1 MATLEELA
9 VISLF
14 TDTVL
19 LDGEYLKYLYSLAEK
34 LEGRPVYTHELP
46 KIADK
51 HRDELKTMVMDIYEK
66 AKDRHMESVLEYC
79 KNDVKVTEEAYEN
92 AIKSIKVVGDRNKE
106 SVNINE

>member
-9 VISLF
+9 AISLF

-51 HRDELKTMVMDIYEK
+51 HREELKSMVMDIYEK
-66 AKDRHMESVLEYC
+66 AKDRHMEPVLEAT
-79 KNDVKVTEEAYEN
+79 KAIEAEYEN
-92 AIKSIKVVGDRNKE
+92 AIRSIRVIGDDNKE
-106 SVNINE
+106 SVNVDEQ